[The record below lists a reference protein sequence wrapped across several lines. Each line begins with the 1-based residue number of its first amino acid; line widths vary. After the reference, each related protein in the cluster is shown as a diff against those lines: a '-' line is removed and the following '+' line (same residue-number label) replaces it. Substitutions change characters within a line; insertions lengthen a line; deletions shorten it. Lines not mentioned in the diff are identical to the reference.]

1 MWTENIDFFT
11 LAAASS
17 SSLFFFSS
25 CSRRDIGRWPMLP
38 IAKACNFCS
47 VIFYVQPGEKK
58 KWHKKRRI
66 MMGNHIWLCKYIHCQ
81 SRHHLFT
88 FEKNLSKFA
97 EIKFAIHTHAPS
109 SYFIYL
115 ISNWMWMENG
125 AQKAKELNF
134 LFWFWLCR
142 GVYKA

>member
-1 MWTENIDFFT
+1 MRTENIDFFT

-47 VIFYVQPGEKK
+47 VIFYVQPGGET

-66 MMGNHIWLCKYIHCQ
+66 MIGNHIWLCKSIHCRC
-81 SRHHLFT
+81 RHHLFT
-88 FEKNLSKFA
+88 FEKNLSKLA
-97 EIKFAIHTHAPS
+97 ETKFAIQTHAPS
-109 SYFIYL
+109 FYFIYL

-125 AQKAKELNF
+125 ALEANKLNF
-134 LFWFWLCR
+134 LFWFWFCR
-142 GVYKA
+142 GVGI